1 MRKYN
6 HRLAAAKER
15 AKELEYTPDTCQ
27 ICGKKSANCIW
38 ANDVS
43 GHTVY
48 CVCPSCFMWSDELP
62 AVLARGAKRPKPA
75 PTASTGKAKT
85 KRGNR

>member
-62 AVLARGAKRPKPA
+62 AVLARGAKRPKPTPA
-75 PTASTGKAKT
+75 ASTGKAKT

>member
-6 HRLAAAKER
+6 YRRAAAKEK
-15 AKELEYTPDTCQ
+15 AKETEYAPNTCQ
-27 ICGKKSANCIW
+27 ICGKKTANCIW
-38 ANDVS
+38 EDDAI
-43 GHTVY
+43 GHTAY

-62 AVLARGAKRPKPA
+62 AVRARADKRPKPTPA
-75 PTASTGKAKT
+75 ASAGQVKT

>member
-27 ICGKKSANCIW
+27 ICGKKSANCIS

-75 PTASTGKAKT
+75 AASTGKAKT

>member
-15 AKELEYTPDTCQ
+15 AKEAENALRTCQ
-27 ICGKKSANCIW
+27 ICGKQTVNCIW
-38 ANDVS
+38 GDDVS
-43 GHTVY
+43 RRTSY
-48 CVCPSCFMWSDELP
+48 CVCPTCFMWSDELP
-62 AVLARGAKRPKPA
+62 AQLARTAVRNKQTPA
-75 PTASTGKAKT
+75 ASTGKAKT